1 MSKESPLV
9 AMYRYRVSRIIL
21 FIRFPES
28 QSSGSRTPSPDDIYC
43 PFIRFNS
50 VSLIYGSS
58 LCTCRDVSV
67 PRITNHTVHS
77 LPGIPANRLPHVPRN
92 DIYCQ
97 FTRFNSVTLIYGV
110 LCLLVA
116 MCRYHVSRIILFIR
130 FPESQSSGSRTPPPP
145 TISTASSLGSIQS
158 L

>member
-77 LPGIPANRLPHVPRN
+77 LPGIPAKRLPHVPPQR
-92 DIYCQ
+92 YLLPVHSVQ
-97 FTRFNSVTLIYGV
+97 F
-110 LCLLVA
+110 
-116 MCRYHVSRIILFIR
+116 
-130 FPESQSSGSRTPPPP
+130 SQSNLWSFLPTCRDVSVPRITNHTVHPLPGIPVKRLPHSPPRR
-145 TISTASSLGSIQS
+145 
-158 L
+158 

>member
-77 LPGIPANRLPHVPRN
+77 LPGIPVKRLPHSPPD
-92 DIYCQ
+92 DIYYPL
-97 FTRFNSVTLIYGV
+97 TRSPSANLIHG
-110 LCLLVA
+110 
-116 MCRYHVSRIILFIR
+116 I
-130 FPESQSSGSRTPPPP
+130 
-145 TISTASSLGSIQS
+145 
-158 L
+158 